1 MVEMS
6 NTTMNQAKRILE
18 THTSGELAAKLG
30 IKSTNF
36 SGLKSGKRP
45 LTEKMAARIVEAYGG
60 KVAKQEKPV
69 KAKGP
74 AKVAEPAEKTG
85 WHAPNKPPSLTRDQ
99 QQAKQDMAKLVEEA
113 NALLCRMGMA
123 GVARAAIAKVIED
136 EVAPVLKEML
146 AKVIE
151 EVRAERFTINIL
163 EPEDPALAKS
173 LKEIIE
179 RAPRGGHA
187 IAVSKDEADRTRVA
201 VDGVLHVEEDG
212 VIREVPLSEVSFADG
227 VKPDPDLASPLEE
240 DLPPHRWWRRS
251 K

>member
-1 MVEMS
+1 MS

-123 GVARAAIAKVIED
+123 GVARAALAKVIED
-136 EVAPVLKEML
+136 EVGPALKEL
-146 AKVIE
+146 IE
-151 EVRAERFTINIL
+151 QALSPGSTGGSEEHSASKL
-163 EPEDPALAKS
+163 PAFL
-173 LKEIIE
+173 
-179 RAPRGGHA
+179 
-187 IAVSKDEADRTRVA
+187 V
-201 VDGVLHVEEDG
+201 
-212 VIREVPLSEVSFADG
+212 VPLYE
-227 VKPDPDLASPLEE
+227 PLVVETSGGG
-240 DLPPHRWWRRS
+240 RS
-251 K
+251 G